1 MVDKILKRYKNR
13 LVNINSNNRSLYLRR
28 LDAKYSFDLFQ
39 TNQFYPEQI
48 DKIYQHLITRT
59 PGKIQLFPD
68 MIEFRHR
75 FEQQIHRQIQ
85 QEQNQALADLNAQ
98 KQALGVSAYTQ
109 QWEKIE
115 AQASKKRDEAKRE
128 LTRAVEKIEKQQKA
142 LAMLHRECIAQSKE
156 TGRYELKIGYPFIK
170 GKFLD
175 ETLVHAPLFLFSAV
189 LERGANNTWYLRLD
203 GQSPIINRVFLL
215 AVQKYNQTPIALDV
229 IEKFSVEKIDLTS
242 EHLYRQLLRQFS
254 LHIDW
259 QSLPLQPFPEPMQL
273 DQELKATVIGSFKI
287 EHHLV
292 VGNFPIANSL
302 YHDYEKLQQ
311 VPQLPK
317 TIEHLFAPAQSHP
330 QVTQLL
336 PVDQQYFLTALDESQ
351 EQAIALTQQQPYS
364 VIYGP
369 PGTGKSQTIA
379 NLIGQSLAKNK
390 RVLVVSHKKAAL
402 DVIYNRIPKLQEQA
416 VLLHQPTAQAE
427 QFFQKTTTML
437 ETKEAAPGI
446 VEQLNHKLNEYNQQ
460 LQKILAAFDDVAQFL
475 QQHHV
480 IGLTVQEMY
489 TQSIPI
495 QMRRDPRY
503 DLMRFWQSPQTI
515 EALDFPTSVQLQTK
529 LQQYQMIGKAHQV
542 QQMKANP
549 YVTLFAKL
557 SNHEQVQLERQ
568 FQQTLHFFNGEQK
581 SWQAKQQ
588 VSDPAW
594 NLKYWSQIVHISHN
608 LAEFSSQLA
617 VQKQTL
623 THDFSQFYEQL
634 QCLETVI
641 PQAFWQNFTTALE
654 KGNYDQLAIYLQQVD
669 EALELLA
676 KYEQLDA
683 ELQKLTQEELQLIEQ
698 LFVVF
703 ETKEKVESFVQSL
716 PELLILQN
724 IRQAET
730 QTSAL
735 VAMEQFK
742 NFQNQAQHVLQQK
755 FSAVQEYLRSKHQA
769 EMVRC
774 WQKQPHE
781 LEALY
786 HQVTKKRQITTI
798 RESIHQYAQAY
809 FTLFP
814 CWLASPETI
823 ADIFPLTTD
832 LFDIVIFDEA
842 SQLAVEQTIP
852 VFYRGKQV
860 VIVGDDQQLKPPQMF
875 TLKFDDDMAEAET
888 DVSYQAES
896 ILDLAKLKYP
906 SVKLNYHYRSQAS
919 ELIAFSNAAFYEND
933 LMVTTDVIQQRSAKR
948 APIERFKVNGI
959 WREQTNIIEAYQIVA
974 LVVEVFKQKRR
985 EDTVGVITFN
995 SKQKDLILDLL
1006 EQYTQEDTVF
1016 AKQYFLEQERFV
1028 DGEDVSFFVKN
1039 IENVQGDERDIIL
1052 FSSAYAPNSQGKM
1065 SMNFGSLSQEGGENR
1080 LNVAITRARK
1090 KIYLVTS
1097 IEPEELDV
1105 EQTKFAGAKLL
1116 KAYLTYARAVSTGN
1130 TLEKELVLRQ
1140 LQHQRPQIET
1150 TQASEFARQLA
1161 LNLEMRGYQVKQNLG
1176 TKMYQLDLAIYD
1188 PQKERYVLGI
1198 ECDTPLNQAKTAKH
1212 RDLVKQ
1218 SVLASFGWKTMRVWS
1233 RDWWLDKE
1241 KVLQTIEQRLADLEM
1256 ERELADE

>member
-39 TNQFYPEQI
+39 TIQFYPEQL
-48 DKIYQHLITRT
+48 DKIYQHLVTRT

-68 MIEFRHR
+68 IIEFHHR
-75 FEQQIHRQIQ
+75 FEQKINRQIQ
-85 QEQNQALADLNAQ
+85 QEQNQALTALNERQ
-98 KQALGVSAYTQ
+98 QALGVSAYTQ
-109 QWEKIE
+109 EWEAIE
-115 AQASKKRDEAKRE
+115 AQATKKRDEAKRE
-128 LTRAVEKIEKQQKA
+128 LARAVGKIEKQQKA
-142 LAMLHRECIAQSKE
+142 LSVLHRECVAQSKE

-175 ETLVHAPLFLFSAV
+175 DTLVNAPLFLFSAR
-189 LERGANNTWYLRLD
+189 LERGANNTWYLILD

-229 IEKFSVEKIDLTS
+229 IEKFSVEKVDLTS

-254 LHIDW
+254 LHIEW
-259 QSLPLQPFPEPMQL
+259 QDLPLQRFPEPL
-273 DQELKATVIGSFKI
+273 VLEQELKATVIGSFKI
-287 EHHLV
+287 EHQLV

-311 VPQLPK
+311 GLNLPK
-317 TIEHLFAPAQSHP
+317 TIEHLFAPAQAHA
-330 QVTQLL
+330 QTTQLL
-336 PVDQQYFLTALDESQ
+336 PINQQYFLTSLDESQ

-379 NLIGQSLAKNK
+379 NLIGQAIAKEK

-402 DVIYNRIPKLQEQA
+402 DVIYNRIPKLQEQS

-427 QFFQKTTTML
+427 AFFQKTANML
-437 ETKEAAPGI
+437 EAKDLQHELVANLERKIQT
-446 VEQLNHKLNEYNQQ
+446 YNQQ
-460 LQKILAAFDDVAQFL
+460 LEAILASFEDVAHFL
-475 QQHHV
+475 QRDHA
-480 IGLTVQEMY
+480 IGLSVQQMY
-489 TQSIPI
+489 TQSTPI

-503 DLMRFWQSPQTI
+503 DLMRFWQSPQTM
-515 EALDFPTSVQLQTK
+515 EQLTFHESVQVQTK
-529 LQQYQMIGKAHQV
+529 LQQYQIIDKAYQA

-549 YVTLFAKL
+549 YVTLFTKL
-557 SNHEQVQLERQ
+557 SNHEQVQLERE
-568 FQQTLHFFNGEQK
+568 FQHTMQFFNGQQK
-581 SWQAKQQ
+581 SWQAQTQ
-588 VSDPAW
+588 VAKPAW
-594 NLKYWSQIVHISHN
+594 NLQYWSQIVHVSHN
-608 LAEFSSQLA
+608 LHEFSQQLA
-617 VQKQTL
+617 VQKQAL
-623 THDFSQFYEQL
+623 THDFNHFYEKL

-641 PQAFWQNFTTALE
+641 PQAFWQNFMVALE
-654 KGNYDQLAIYLQQVD
+654 NGNYDQLTIYLQQVD

-676 KYEQLDA
+676 TYEQLDA
-683 ELQKLTQEELQLIEQ
+683 ELQKLTQEEQQLIEQ
-698 LFVVF
+698 LFTVF

-730 QTSAL
+730 QTAAL
-735 VAMEQFK
+735 VGMEQFK
-742 NFQNQAQHVLQQK
+742 NFQDQAQHLLKQK
-755 FSAVQEYLRSKHQA
+755 FGAVQDYLRLKHQA
-769 EMVRC
+769 AIAMH
-774 WQKQPHE
+774 WQQQPHE

-786 HQVTKKRQITTI
+786 HQVTKKRQVTTI
-798 RESIHQYAQAY
+798 RESIQQYPSAY

-814 CWLASPETI
+814 CWLASPETV
-823 ADIFPLTTD
+823 ADIFPLTTG
-832 LFDIVIFDEA
+832 LFDFIIFDEA
-842 SQLAVEQTIP
+842 SQLAVEQTVP

-860 VIVGDDQQLKPPQMF
+860 VVVGDDQQLKPPQMF
-875 TLKFDDDMAEAET
+875 TLKFDDDMAEGES

-906 SVKLNYHYRSQAS
+906 SVKLNHHYRSQAS

-933 LMVTTDVIQQRSAKR
+933 LMVTTDVIQQRTAKR
-948 APIERFKVNGI
+948 APIERFKVDGI
-959 WREQTNIIEAYQIVA
+959 WRDQMNITEAYQIVA
-974 LVVEVFKQKRR
+974 LVVEVFKQKRP

-1006 EQYTQEDTVF
+1006 EQYTQEDEVF
-1016 AKQYFLEQERFV
+1016 AQHYFLEQERFV

-1140 LQHQRPQIET
+1140 LQKQRPHLEANE
-1150 TQASEFARQLA
+1150 ASEFARQLA

-1188 PQKERYVLGI
+1188 EAKQRYVLGI

-1218 SVLASFGWKTMRVWS
+1218 SVLANFGWKTMRVWS

-1241 KVLQTIEQRLADLEM
+1241 KVLRTIEQRLADLEM
-1256 ERELADE
+1256 ERELEGE